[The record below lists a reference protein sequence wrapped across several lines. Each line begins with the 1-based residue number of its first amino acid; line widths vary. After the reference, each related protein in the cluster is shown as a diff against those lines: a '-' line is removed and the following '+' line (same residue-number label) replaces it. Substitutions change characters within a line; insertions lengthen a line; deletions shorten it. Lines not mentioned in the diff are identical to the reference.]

1 MPVTAKQEIKIQNW
15 LKKDAPNCTCSMCGN
30 NTWSIGDIIAPTVT
44 IQGRNMDIS
53 EDSRPMVQVICR
65 QCAKVELF
73 DANLMDLL

>member
-1 MPVTAKQEIKIQNW
+1 
-15 LKKDAPNCTCSMCGN
+15 MCGN
-30 NTWSIGDIIAPTVT
+30 NTWNIGDITAPTVT